1 MPDYSAFMMKA
12 NRCTRRLIPVLP
24 TQEALGSASMNWGV

>member
-1 MPDYSAFMMKA
+1 MPDYSAFMMKV

-24 TQEALGSASMNWGV
+24 TQEARNV